1 MGRRSSKLLFPA
13 VAVILQSL
21 VACSDSGG
29 LSVSKSVEDE
39 GDGLAESHTAHTDV
53 ADGIWP
59 PQPAGITNVESYPSS
74 ARVGAEL
81 GVIDSARRALM
92 NNPETQMA
100 LGENFRQF
108 DGSLGDSKGDITA
121 SFLFYNYDN
130 NTTVE
135 ARLTRSGDVTSDVY
149 PAAEWQPP
157 EHSEEV
163 YEAIALGQASL
174 AAEGFET
181 TGLTGTA
188 MLAFPPINQI
198 SGPRQHYYPERIL
211 YVTFGQGGGEIPI
224 YSALVNLSSGAVTES
239 GLVK

>member
-92 NNPETQMA
+92 NNPETQRVA
-100 LGENFRQF
+100 
-108 DGSLGDSKGDITA
+108 TA
-121 SFLFYNYDN
+121 
-130 NTTVE
+130 
-135 ARLTRSGDVTSDVY
+135 
-149 PAAEWQPP
+149 
-157 EHSEEV
+157 
-163 YEAIALGQASL
+163 
-174 AAEGFET
+174 
-181 TGLTGTA
+181 
-188 MLAFPPINQI
+188 
-198 SGPRQHYYPERIL
+198 
-211 YVTFGQGGGEIPI
+211 
-224 YSALVNLSSGAVTES
+224 GA
-239 GLVK
+239 